1 MAKHRRLAKEIL
13 VYPRNGVLCSYEK
26 RSKNVCFELIQSQDV
41 SLSEKSKT
49 QKSVQISPTSQ
60 KFTLCPFA
68 FTEDLR

>member
-41 SLSEKSKT
+41 SLSEKSKKYVYDL
-49 QKSVQISPTSQ
+49 QKVTIEQ
-60 KFTLCPFA
+60 
-68 FTEDLR
+68 LRDALLANWEGY